1 MHYVVVDEAIDVE
14 GFCETYTSELVISL
28 HKLGVSLHYCE
39 THARHVMVKPLV
51 RELNSHKR
59 VNKDAID

>member
-1 MHYVVVDEAIDVE
+1 MHYAVLDEAIDVE
-14 GFCETYTSELVISL
+14 GFCETYTSELVVSL
-28 HKLGVSLHYCE
+28 HELVVSLHYCE
-39 THARHVMVKPLV
+39 THACHVMVKTLV